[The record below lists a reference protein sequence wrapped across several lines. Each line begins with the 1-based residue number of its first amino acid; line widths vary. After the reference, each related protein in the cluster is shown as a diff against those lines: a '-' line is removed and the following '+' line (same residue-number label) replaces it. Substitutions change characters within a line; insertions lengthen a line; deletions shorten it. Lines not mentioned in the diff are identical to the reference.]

1 MVLALQPQGA
11 VLRVIVFL
19 TAVAIVTIYVGL
31 EHRPVAALAESPRVS
46 RPGEI
51 RSVSLDG
58 RSLPVTTLH
67 QLLETRVGDVVDDA
81 KLARDRAALEEALIG
96 SGYLAAKVRKAQLVF
111 GDGGA
116 AFVTFAIVQGPQFR
130 VRSVNVVGVSELD
143 AGVVTLA
150 AGEALIA
157 DRIARARDALAERL
171 AARGKRSNVVVNLKR
186 DQRTS
191 SVDVELVA
199 R

>member
-1 MVLALQPQGA
+1 M
-11 VLRVIVFL
+11 LRVIVFL

-31 EHRPVAALAESPRVS
+31 EHRPVEALADSTRATRPR
-46 RPGEI
+46 EI
-51 RSVSLDG
+51 RSISLDG

-81 KLARDRAALEEALIG
+81 KLARDRAALEEALIAT
-96 SGYLAAKVRKAQLVF
+96 GYLDAKVRDAQIMF

-130 VRSVNVVGVSELD
+130 VRSVKVEGASELD
-143 AGVVTLA
+143 AGIVTLA
-150 AGEALIA
+150 PGEALMA
-157 DRIARARDALAERL
+157 DRIAHARDALAERL
-171 AARGKRSNVVVNLKR
+171 AARGKRSNVVVHLKR
-186 DQRTS
+186 DQSTS